1 MNIATIDRLY
11 NAWKRD
17 SQSQRFGQYVC
28 NHLSITDSKVFFE
41 EDTDRAYLILVEQ
54 TTKP

>member
-1 MNIATIDRLY
+1 MNIATLDRLY
-11 NAWKRD
+11 AAWKRD
-17 SQSQRFGQYVC
+17 PQSQRFGQYVC
-28 NHLSITDSKVFFE
+28 NHLSITDSKVFHE